1 MEMKILQNFK
11 GMIGGTEFEREDIY
25 EATCQLISNTDL
37 SDALD
42 EVSSNISGSFVSAVR
57 DMFEIAENCGSDVDG
72 TLTILQSEIEY
83 RKNTLLEEIADFKW
97 RGIKVSET
105 MEFKKINEIYRSLLL
120 D

>member
-11 GMIGGTEFEREDIY
+11 GMIGKTEFNREDLY
-25 EATCQLISNTDL
+25 EVTCQLISDTDL

-97 RGIKVSET
+97 KG
-105 MEFKKINEIYRSLLL
+105 KKFRKQWNLKK
-120 D
+120 

>member
-11 GMIGGTEFEREDIY
+11 GMIGGTEFDREDVY
-25 EATCQLISNTDL
+25 EVTCQLISDTDL

-42 EVSSNISGSFVSAVR
+42 EVSSDIADSFVSAVR

-97 RGIKVSET
+97 KGKKISET
-105 MEFKKINEIYRSLLL
+105 VEFKKINEIYRSLLL

>member
-11 GMIGGTEFEREDIY
+11 GMIGKTEFNREDLY
-25 EATCQLISNTDL
+25 EVTCQLISDTNL

-42 EVSSNISGSFVSAVR
+42 EVSSDIADSFVSAVKKI
-57 DMFEIAENCGSDVDG
+57 FEISESCGFDVYDF
-72 TLTILQSEIEY
+72 LTVLQSEIEC
-83 RKNTLLEEIADFKW
+83 RKNTLAEEIASFKW